1 MTLGIFNSNTKNHT
15 ILDKNDN
22 TNKIELIKVQ
32 NDDKSDHRSDLSRR
46 DTNNESAVKSQ
57 RLDLKDL
64 KQTKPKISRENKI
77 ELTNENQEFLNSLTK
92 DPTVTKQTEPKKS
105 REKKIELTKENQDFL
120 NALKTGSGFKIIPK
134 YSV

>member
-1 MTLGIFNSNTKNHT
+1 MTLVIFDGNTKNYI

-32 NDDKSDHRSDLSRR
+32 NDNSH
-46 DTNNESAVKSQ
+46 NESIIT
-57 RLDLKDL
+57 
-64 KQTKPKISRENKI
+64 KQIKPKISIENKI

-92 DPTVTKQTEPKKS
+92 DPTVTKQTKPKKS
-105 REKKIELTKENQDFL
+105 RKKKIGLTKENQDFL

-134 YSV
+134 YSVQ